1 MSAKRLNP
9 LRIAT
14 EAVNAIEGTVQGIE
28 MLRNMRPVDITA
40 ARDLLPDLHEAT
52 KSIRWLEKFL
62 REIARGG
69 SEPPSRKVQRG
80 DRERHRPMKMKAHPA
95 ATLMPKL
102 STSAFVQL
110 KDDIERH
117 GLREPIWMKNGKIVD
132 GRHRWR
138 ACQELGIKCDT
149 KEFAGDDVEA
159 FVMSANLHRRHLTNA
174 QRRALIARIIK
185 NDPSRTDR
193 EIGRMVDASHVTV
206 AAARAANGQ
215 IDHRERIEASGRR
228 ARGRKPADR
237 PVLTTPDDLV
247 VRRFLKRL
255 AAMHPAQLSNVGAV
269 VGSLREHA
277 QRLEREFADGRGAT
291 GERAAA
297 AMKPAP

>member
-1 MSAKRLNP
+1 
-9 LRIAT
+9 
-14 EAVNAIEGTVQGIE
+14 
-28 MLRNMRPVDITA
+28 
-40 ARDLLPDLHEAT
+40 
-52 KSIRWLEKFL
+52 
-62 REIARGG
+62 
-69 SEPPSRKVQRG
+69 
-80 DRERHRPMKMKAHPA
+80 MKMKAHPA

-291 GERAAA
+291 GERQ
-297 AMKPAP
+297 PQR